1 VTRALRAG
9 VVLLAFALLGLA
21 VDLTATA
28 LTGGGGR
35 GGYLVRAVFDN
46 SSFVIPGEDVKVA
59 GVKVG
64 SIQATELTPQNKAA
78 LVLKIDDKHFVPF
91 HTDAHCEIGL
101 ESLLG
106 EQFVQCAP
114 TQPHAAGDPPAP
126 ALPAIRS
133 GPNKGQ
139 HLLGVQNTTTPVGV
153 DLLDDIQRLPQAER
167 FRLIISGLGAGL
179 AGNGQALNQALLRAD
194 PALQETDRVIAVLG
208 RQDQT
213 LAQLTDDSA
222 KVLAPLAAQRAGLG
236 GFFVHTGK
244 VAEASAQEG
253 QAIEANFKDFPPF
266 LRQLEPY
273 TQHLSNLAD
282 EMTPALQALAARAPT
297 VNQTL
302 DGLGSLA
309 KASVPALQS
318 LGRFAVRG
326 ESVFPKVHR
335 VAEQLDALSI
345 PLLPLATQIA
355 GLAQSFDNGGGIED
369 VMRFIYYYGG
379 SVNGEDAVSHYIR
392 TLVEITQNTRTSTL
406 NPGSSANFACTT
418 GSAACGS
425 QKAVSADAGVGTLQ
439 PEPASTQAAETAQ
452 SSAVTTLR
460 RLVTPSSQ
468 PAEQS
473 AKALI
478 GYLLSR

>member
-1 VTRALRAG
+1 VRALRAG
-9 VVLLAFALLGLA
+9 VVLVAFALLGLA
-21 VDLTATA
+21 IYLTATA
-28 LTGGGGR
+28 LSGGGSG

-46 SSFVIPGEDVKVA
+46 SSFVVPGEDVKVA

-64 SIQATELTPQNKAA
+64 SIRATELTPQNKAA
-78 LVLKIDDKHFVPF
+78 LVLEIDNKQFIPF

-106 EQFVQCAP
+106 EQFVQCTP
-114 TQPHAAGDPPAP
+114 TQPHVAGDPAAP
-126 ALPAIRS
+126 ALPAITS
-133 GPNKGQ
+133 GPNKGE
-139 HLLGVQNTTTPVGV
+139 HLLGIQNTTTPVGV
-153 DLLDDIQRLPQAER
+153 DLLNNIQRLPQAER

-179 AGNGQALNQALLRAD
+179 AGNGQALNQALMRAD
-194 PALQETDRVIAVLG
+194 PALQETDRVIAVLAH
-208 RQDQT
+208 QDRT

-266 LRQLEPY
+266 LRQLTPY

-302 DGLGSLA
+302 DGLGTLA
-309 KASVPALQS
+309 KASVPAVQS

-355 GLAQSFDNGGGIED
+355 GLAQSFDNAGGIED

-392 TLVEITQNTRTSTL
+392 TLVEINQLQRSSTL
-406 NPGSSANFACTT
+406 TASASANFACTT

-425 QKAVSADAGVGTLQ
+425 KKSVSADAGAGTLQ
-439 PEPASTQAAETAQ
+439 PKPATADAGAT
-452 SSAVTTLR
+452 AVSRPL
-460 RLVTPSSQ
+460 TPSSQ
-468 PAEQS
+468 PTEQS

-478 GYLLSR
+478 GYLLSP